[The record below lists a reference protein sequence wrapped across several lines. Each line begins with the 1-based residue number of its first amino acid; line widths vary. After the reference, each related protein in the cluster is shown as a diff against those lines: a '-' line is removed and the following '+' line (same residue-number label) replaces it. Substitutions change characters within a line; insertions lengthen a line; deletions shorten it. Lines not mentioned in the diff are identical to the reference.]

1 MNLSDE
7 AKAARAA
14 YQKAWRIKNPD
25 YTQTHNE
32 YQREWRRNNPEKVA
46 QYNSQYWERKANSES
61 RETKVI
67 KLRKQGYSLRDIGTL
82 LDIPKTTVSRI
93 LEHGTDNGTDL

>member
-14 YQKAWRIKNPD
+14 YQR
-25 YTQTHNE
+25 E
-32 YQREWRRNNPEKVA
+32 YMNNYRRNNRDYINSYQNEWRLKNPEKTA
-46 QYNSQYWERKANSES
+46 KYNAEYWERKANSES
-61 RETKVI
+61 KETKVVR
-67 KLRKQGYSLRDIGTL
+67 LRNKGYSLRDIGTL

-93 LEHGTDNGTDL
+93 LQHGTDNGT